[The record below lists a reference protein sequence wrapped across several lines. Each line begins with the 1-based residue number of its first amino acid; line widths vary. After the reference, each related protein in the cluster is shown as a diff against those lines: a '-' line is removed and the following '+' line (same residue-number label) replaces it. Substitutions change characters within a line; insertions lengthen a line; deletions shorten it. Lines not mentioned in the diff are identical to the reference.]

1 MSRMRTS
8 KSPDYPRVAWAVAL
22 RLGTFGWAEIA
33 RDTGIAE
40 RTVKA
45 IIREWE
51 QAGAVQPTIKAHGH
65 RNQWQVDKDFVWPK
79 VPNGTAEERMW
90 LAMRKL
96 GSFQPSELAHSTH
109 DEAVPVSEAAASAY
123 CQMLLEAGYLM
134 VTRRAAPLMQR
145 QAHYRLVKP
154 TGIVA
159 PVRRL
164 IPAIY
169 DANTGDVHVLNQGG
183 QA

>member
-1 MSRMRTS
+1 MSRVRTS

-22 RLGTFGWAEIA
+22 RIGTFGWAEIA
-33 RDTGIAE
+33 VETGIYE
-40 RTVKA
+40 RTVKE
-45 IIREWE
+45 IIKGWE
-51 QAGAVQPTIKAHGH
+51 KAGAVQPVAERPRRMWT
-65 RNQWQVDKDFVWPK
+65 VDRDFVWPK
-79 VPNGTAEERMW
+79 VTNGTAEERMW

-109 DEAVPVSEAAASAY
+109 DEAVPVTEAAASAY

-145 QAHYRLVKP
+145 QAQYRLVKP

-183 QA
+183 QP